1 VKLGGKAKKV
11 RGKGV
16 PMTLE
21 EPGWPDV
28 AHGVIA
34 KLSISDG
41 LGVAAV
47 FLAVV
52 DHIVVANR
60 PPTAWEAG
68 CLYAALCELAIGR
81 EENARRRIGL
91 ALLPG
96 AKQELPVRIFPLP
109 TAEELLQALT
119 LVSALN
125 GASPAG

>member
-1 VKLGGKAKKV
+1 MRKGKEGPGRK
-11 RGKGV
+11 RF

-28 AHGVIA
+28 AHGGIA
-34 KLSISDG
+34 KLSTSDG
-41 LGVAAV
+41 LGVAAA

-60 PPTAWEAG
+60 RPTAWEAG

-96 AKQELPVRIFPLP
+96 AQQEPPFSIIPLP
-109 TAEELLQALT
+109 AAEEFLQALT
-119 LVSALN
+119 LISTLN
-125 GASPAG
+125 WGSPAG